1 MHVTFVKKVL
11 EDGTACRKCQDIE
24 ARLRGAGH
32 WPRIDAV
39 AVADARDPASEGM
52 RLAARH
58 GVTVAPFF
66 VVRDGADTRIYTIYL
81 QFVRE
86 VLEAAPAAG

>member
-1 MHVTFVKKVL
+1 VHVTFVKKVL
-11 EDGTACRKCQDIE
+11 VNGEACRKCGDVEQ
-24 ARLRGAGH
+24 RLSAAGY

-39 AVADARDPASEGM
+39 VVADARDPASEGM

-66 VVRDGADTRIYTIYL
+66 LVQHKDQARVYTIYL

-86 VLEAAPAAG
+86 VLEATPAAG

>member
-11 EDGTACRKCQDIE
+11 ENGEACRKCQDVE

-52 RLAARH
+52 QLAARH
-58 GVTVAPFF
+58 GVAVAPFF
-66 VVRDGADTRIYTIYL
+66 LVREGAQIRVYTIYL

-86 VLEAAPAAG
+86 VLEASSVPG